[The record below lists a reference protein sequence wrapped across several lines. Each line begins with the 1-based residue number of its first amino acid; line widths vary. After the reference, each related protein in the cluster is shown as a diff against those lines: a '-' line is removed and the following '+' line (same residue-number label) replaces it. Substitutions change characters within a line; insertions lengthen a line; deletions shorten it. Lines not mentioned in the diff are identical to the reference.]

1 MAIVR
6 TTQAVLL
13 ALGLACTTEAT
24 PSQVAAPAGPVPPA
38 PSPTLSPAPSPAP
51 LPAPKDIEPPAPM
64 PAPAGSVQP
73 PPGFFG
79 ENACRKALCQES
91 PRCCQDW
98 TDGCDGALLRAA
110 YMTTDS
116 TPTTGRCYYHDRS
129 ACPTCAC
136 PYYVKVDAIG
146 FDGGTGCLDSRE
158 ATIATLLDA
167 CSTGRCG

>member
-1 MAIVR
+1 MAP
-6 TTQAVLL
+6 ALLL
-13 ALGLACTTEAT
+13 ALGLACTAE
-24 PSQVAAPAGPVPPA
+24 PSRPVAAVVEASEPGAASTQAPTPA
-38 PSPTLSPAPSPAP
+38 PTPPKS
-51 LPAPKDIEPPAPM
+51 LPPPQDIEPPAPM

-73 PPGFFG
+73 PAKFFG
-79 ENACRKALCQES
+79 DNACRKALCQES

-110 YMTTDS
+110 YMTTNS

-167 CSTGRCG
+167 CATGRCG

>member
-1 MAIVR
+1 MAVIR
-6 TTQAVLL
+6 TAPALLL
-13 ALGLACTTEAT
+13 ALGLACTAE
-24 PSQVAAPAGPVPPA
+24 
-38 PSPTLSPAPSPAP
+38 PSPARPVAAVVEASEPVAPTPAPPTP
-51 LPAPKDIEPPAPM
+51 LPPPQDIEAPAPM

-73 PPGFFG
+73 PAKFFG
-79 ENACRKALCQES
+79 DNACRKALCQES

-110 YMTTDS
+110 YMTTNS

-158 ATIATLLDA
+158 ATIVTLLDA
-167 CSTGRCG
+167 CATGRCG